1 MRPPRKILPF
11 AIRNLKACFHSSE
24 TTDRQPRLQSK
35 LRRCPGTL
43 PNRNDARLADP
54 IHIRELVQ
62 RVPSIGH
69 HPVCPSGIHKF
80 PESVSEQLL
89 LWENSTA
96 SQNPNQPVSFPQSLS
111 CAS

>member
-24 TTDRQPRLQSK
+24 RTDRQPRLQSK
-35 LRRCPGTL
+35 LRQCPGTL

-54 IHIRELVQ
+54 THIRELVR

-69 HPVCPSGIHKF
+69 HPVYPCDIRKSR
-80 PESVSEQLL
+80 ESASERLL
-89 LWENSTA
+89 LWADSTA
-96 SQNPNQPVSFPQSLS
+96 SQSPNQPVSFPQSLS
-111 CAS
+111 CA

>member
-24 TTDRQPRLQSK
+24 RTDRQPRLQSK

-54 IHIRELVQ
+54 IHIRQLVR

-69 HPVCPSGIHKF
+69 HPVYPSDIRKSR
-80 PESVSEQLL
+80 ESASERLL
-89 LWENSTA
+89 PSAGSTA
-96 SQNPNQPVSFPQSLS
+96 WPSPSPPALSPQSAL
-111 CAS
+111 CA